1 MKILYREET
10 KKAVENFIVTGHPFS
25 ARLAHRLAMVKIAA
39 AKANEATGLLPK
51 KITDAICQAAEELI
65 RHDYDNNIVVDMIQG
80 GAGTSINMNVNEII
94 ASRAEEILNDG
105 TAIHPLDHI
114 NLSQSTNDVVPTAMK
129 IATLQLIDKLLEA
142 YEKYASTM
150 EQKSFEF
157 KNILKTG
164 RTHLQDA
171 VPMMLGQ
178 EFGAH
183 AAAARADIARIK
195 RTIPGLLSV
204 NLGGTAVGT
213 GINATREYQKIAIE
227 YLANRTGYPLKPAEN
242 LFYAT
247 QYADSFME
255 VSAILTV
262 IAANLI
268 KCMNDLRLLASGPR
282 TGFAEIK
289 FDSLQKG
296 SSIMPG
302 KINPVLA
309 ETINQICFQI
319 IGNNQ
324 ATFMAVQAG
333 QLELNVMLPI
343 VAKNL
348 FESINSLANGLNVF
362 SEKAL
367 KTLQANPERCLMILE
382 NSSVLATTL
391 IQKIGYDKASE
402 IVKQSLAENRPLK
415 QILTEKKLMTEK
427 DYNDIL
433 HNPKLVSW

>member
-51 KITDAICQAAEELI
+51 KISDTICQAAEELI